1 MPAADAPETGSRDE
15 ERPRPSRRLLALL
28 LTPIALATVAGTF
41 GGALYPTLL
50 RNHKLL
56 LIALDARNRQLI
68 PVAGRIGFAAFL
80 TVAVLRR
87 LASDP
92 SFYFLGRIYGDDA
105 VAWVERKAGEAGVVV
120 RGIERLFGRI
130 SHVLVFLFP
139 GPLVC
144 VLAGATEMRPVVFI
158 VLNIGGTVVTVIVLW
173 MLADVFAGP
182 VGSFT
187 NFVSDNYIWLTGVTI
202 AVTALYVWDQH
213 RRGRRQIP
221 SIEELDDL
229 DEQAEEAD
237 DENGVT

>member
-1 MPAADAPETGSRDE
+1 MSAADTPRPRPHDQ
-15 ERPRPSRRLLALL
+15 ERARPSRRLLALL
-28 LTPIALATVAGTF
+28 LTPIALATVAGTV

-68 PVAGRIGFAAFL
+68 PVAGRVGFVAFL
-80 TVAVLRR
+80 TIAVLRR

-105 VAWVERKAGEAGVVV
+105 VAWVERKAGEAGAVV

-144 VLAGATEMRPVVFI
+144 VLAGATEMSPVVFV
-158 VLNIGGTVVTVIVLW
+158 VLNVGGTVATVIALW
-173 MLADVFAGP
+173 LLADVFAGP

-213 RRGRRQIP
+213 RRGRHQIP
-221 SIEELDDL
+221 TIDEIEELETNDA
-229 DEQAEEAD
+229 DEGATE
-237 DENGVT
+237 